1 MASGSVLV
9 STAAKSVPILPL
21 SEDSLKAW
29 LKRQPASVRNWVRV
43 NGFQAKAGS
52 LLLLSSGQ
60 GGISHVLFGMGD
72 LESPW
77 DWAGLPKSLPEGTY
91 RIDARLKVKE
101 ADAAALGWLFGGYVF
116 SSYKRDANKKP
127 PIRLLWPKGADRA
140 SVLAMRDAVFL
151 VRDLVSTPASDL
163 GPKELAGEA
172 RKLARR
178 FQAKCRVTSGSVLE
192 KSGYPAVYAVGKGSA
207 RPPCL
212 IDITW
217 GRAGR
222 PLVALVGKGVCFD
235 SGGLDLKPSS
245 AMKLMKKD
253 MGGAAHV
260 LALAHLVMSAKLPVR
275 LRVLIPA
282 VENMPGPNA
291 MRPMDVLQTRK
302 GLRVEVGN
310 TDAEGRLILAD
321 ALCEAAR
328 TKPDLIVDFATLTGA
343 ARSALGP
350 DLPALFS
357 NDDGLAKDLLEA
369 AQSENDPLWR
379 LPLWPGYE
387 DMLKSRIADL
397 NSAPDSPFA
406 GAITAALFLQRF
418 VSKESAWA
426 HLDVF
431 AWNGAER
438 SGRPVGG
445 EAMGLRAVFAV
456 LKKRYR
462 NS

>member
-9 STAAKSVPILPL
+9 SKAAKSVSILPL
-21 SEDSLKAW
+21 GADGLKVW
-29 LKRQPASVRNWVRV
+29 LKRQPTMVRKWVQA
-43 NGFQAKAGS
+43 NGFQAAAGS
-52 LLLLSSGQ
+52 LLFLSSRQ
-60 GGISHVLFGMGD
+60 GEISHVLFGVSG

-77 DWAGLPKSLPEGTY
+77 DWAVLPKSLPEGTY
-91 RIDARLKVKE
+91 RIDGRLKAKE
-101 ADAAALGWLFGGYVF
+101 AEAAALGWLLGGYRF
-116 SSYKRDANKKP
+116 DGYKKDAEKP
-127 PIRLLWPKGADRA
+127 KAKLLWPTGADKNGVTA
-140 SVLAMRDAVFL
+140 LFEAICL

-163 GPKELAGEA
+163 GPRELASEA

-178 FQAKCRVTSGSVLE
+178 FKARCKVISGPALE
-192 KSGYPAVYAVGKGSA
+192 KAGYPAVYAVGKGSA

-212 IDITW
+212 IDISW
-217 GRAGR
+217 GRASH
-222 PLVALVGKGVCFD
+222 PLVTLVGKGVCFD

-260 LALAHLVMSAKLPVR
+260 LALAHLVMSAKLPLR

-291 MRPMDVLQTRK
+291 MRPMDVLKTRL

-321 ALCEAAR
+321 ALCEASR
-328 TKPDLIVDFATLTGA
+328 GKPDLIVDFATLTGA

-369 AQSENDPLWR
+369 AQAENDPLWR
-379 LPLWPGYE
+379 LPLWSGYE
-387 DMLKSRIADL
+387 DMLKSKIADL

-418 VSKESAWA
+418 VSKTSVWV

-438 SGRPVGG
+438 PGRPVGG
-445 EAMGLRAVFAV
+445 EAMGLRAVFAL
-456 LKKRYR
+456 LKKRYK
-462 NS
+462 NK